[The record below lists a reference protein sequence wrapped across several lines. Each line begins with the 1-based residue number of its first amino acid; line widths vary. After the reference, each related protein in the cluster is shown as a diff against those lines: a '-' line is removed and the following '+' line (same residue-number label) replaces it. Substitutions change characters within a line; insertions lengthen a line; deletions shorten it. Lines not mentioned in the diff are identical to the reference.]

1 LSEKKI
7 QIGGQAV
14 IEGVMMR
21 GQEQIATAIRRADG
35 SIDVQVKPFI
45 TRTRT
50 HPIYS
55 KPIIR
60 GFVSLLEMLNIGI
73 ISLNFSASKFEIDE
87 ETPVDDSDKKVK
99 SKQRQRLEEFAT
111 YGVAFLLAFLLFGYV
126 PYKLAELVQLGKQH
140 IFFNLFAGSIRIV
153 FFVLY
158 VYLISL
164 MKDIRRV
171 FEYHGAEHK
180 VVSAHEKKV
189 KLTVENVKPFTTI
202 HPRCG
207 TSFMFLVLLIAIV
220 LFSIIDTAVS
230 IWFAPICE
238 LCNTAFQYCMCE
250 EACGCPKQFPSA
262 IMRLLYHLP
271 FLPLI
276 AGISY
281 EFLKLS
287 DKNINHIAFRVFT
300 KPGMA
305 LQRITTREPDDSQIE
320 TAIISLRYAL
330 LIDEDKTEENNEINL
345 TPDAIFRAIESTET
359 D

>member
-1 LSEKKI
+1 LSEKKL

-21 GQEQIATAIRRADG
+21 GPEQIATAIRRADG

-55 KPIIR
+55 RPIIR

-87 ETPVDDSDKKVK
+87 EKPENDTDKKNK
-99 SKQRQRLEEFAT
+99 SKQRQKLEEFAT

-140 IFFNLFAGSIRIV
+140 ILFNLFAGCIRIV

-207 TSFMFLVLLIAIV
+207 TSFMFLVLLIAIF

-230 IWFAPICE
+230 IWFAV
-238 LCNTAFQYCMCE
+238 
-250 EACGCPKQFPSA
+250 PSA
-262 IMRLLYHLP
+262 IVRLLYHLP

-287 DKNINHIAFRVFT
+287 DKNINHIAFRIFT

-320 TAIISLRYAL
+320 TAIIALRYAL
-330 LIDEDKTEENNEINL
+330 HIDEDKTEENNEINL
-345 TPDAIFRAIESTET
+345 TPDAIVVAIESTEI